1 MNSMK
6 RVVLALLLVTLAAS
20 PSRAAGLKLTIR
32 DGKASL
38 DAQDVT
44 IRQILTE
51 WARVGKT
58 QILNLDRVTSGP
70 MTLKFDEV
78 PEAQALDII
87 LRTVP
92 GYMAAQR
99 APVVSDASIYDRILI
114 MATTTAVAARPAST
128 GSQPPQPS
136 PFQSPFQPTP
146 FQAPAFQMPA
156 PNVTQLRPSPTGILP
171 EPTPNYSGPDMNDPA
186 VAAAA
191 AAGLIAVPGP
201 MPGAFD
207 ATPRGPAGQVRT
219 TPPAST
225 PTPVWTAPAG
235 TAQPGP
241 PTPVPAA
248 PTRPVSIAPPQADR

>member
-1 MNSMK
+1 MK
-6 RVVLALLLVTLAAS
+6 RVVVALLLLALAAS
-20 PSRAAGLKLTIR
+20 PSRAAGLRLTIR
-32 DGKASL
+32 GGMVSL

-58 QILNLDRVTSGP
+58 RIVNLDRVTSGP
-70 MTLKFDEV
+70 LTLKFDDV

-99 APVVSDASIYDRILI
+99 AAIVPDASIYDRILI
-114 MATTTAVAARPAST
+114 MATTTAVAARPTSP
-128 GSQPPQPS
+128 GSQPTQPS
-136 PFQSPFQPTP
+136 PFQPSPFQPSP
-146 FQAPAFQMPA
+146 F
-156 PNVTQLRPSPTGILP
+156 QLRPSPAGMLP
-171 EPTPNYSGPDMNDPA
+171 EPTPNDIGPDMNDPA

-207 ATPRGPAGQVRT
+207 ATPRGFAGQGRAPVRT
-219 TPPAST
+219 TPQST

-241 PTPVPAA
+241 PTPAP
-248 PTRPVSIAPPQADR
+248 PTRPASIAPPQADR